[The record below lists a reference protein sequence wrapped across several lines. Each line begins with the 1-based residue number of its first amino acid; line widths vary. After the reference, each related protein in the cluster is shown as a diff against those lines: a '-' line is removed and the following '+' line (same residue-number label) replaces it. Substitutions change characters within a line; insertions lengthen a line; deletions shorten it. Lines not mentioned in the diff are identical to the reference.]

1 MERKKLAVILLL
13 LGRYEVQVRQLDKAL
28 KELAKLPENVQKI
41 VVADSEAW
49 SAAPQIQMLDKLN
62 RKTEVCFCS
71 GAKLPAAAMNL
82 GLRRVDADYVLFSLL
97 DDPVAERA
105 GLFLDAIESAKKE
118 QEKERVKERAFYIQ
132 PDVSNTGEM
141 TSTINTYG
149 TYGWCQISEVGIE
162 LGALCVPMKILN
174 EIGFI
179 DENPLLCD
187 EIERWYSL
195 AVSRRTELEPIAE
208 EKKRHLRIY
217 EYPLRKSGTISHDL
231 AVRYAIYTNGVA
243 AAQRSFA
250 QWGQD
255 FYNDLND
262 TDRAEY
268 NRITGFVPADATVPS
283 ISQRYKILIVGGY
296 WEYHHNQICFFN
308 YLERLYGQGFATYRP
323 VLENT
328 LTTAT
333 VVGYDLVIFTRCRTE
348 KALDAIKKCAE
359 LGIPTLYMLDDN
371 WLTIAED
378 HPEYGKVF
386 APDSEVFNNFIE
398 SIGLCDAVWLFSD
411 LLKKDVLPY
420 TKCVQKFCI
429 SVDTKTFCVDN
440 PRERIDDEFIVGFSG
455 SLRWDDSAFR
465 ALARYARR
473 HKKIQVL
480 LIGSLSKS
488 QEMLF
493 KGMKTIRIPFESYA
507 QYANTMA
514 EIQPDL
520 LLAPIPHTH
529 TAQSKCYNKY
539 IESGVVGAACIYSHC
554 LPYTEVIRDGENG
567 FFVED
572 ETEDG
577 WYTVLERVLSD
588 PGMLRTV
595 QQNAYRDVWENHS
608 VDKMLNAFRDK
619 LTAVIEGDIA
629 DD

>member
-28 KELAKLPENVQKI
+28 KELAKLPEKVQQI
-41 VVADSEAW
+41 VVADSKIW
-49 SAAPQIQMLDKLN
+49 STSPQLQMLDKLN
-62 RKTEVCFCS
+62 GKTEVCFCS
-71 GAKLPAAAMNL
+71 GEKLPAAAMNF
-82 GLRRVDADYVLFSLL
+82 GLSKADADYVLFSLL
-97 DDPVAERA
+97 DDPIAERV
-105 GLFLDAIESAKKE
+105 GLFLEAIENSKKE
-118 QEKERVKERAFYIQ
+118 HAFYIQ

-141 TSTINTYG
+141 ASTLKAYG
-149 TYGWCQISEVGIE
+149 TYGWCQTSEVGIG
-162 LGALCVPMKILN
+162 LGALCVPVKMLN
-174 EIGFI
+174 EIGGI
-179 DENPLLCD
+179 NENPLLRD

-208 EKKRHLRIY
+208 EAERHFRLY

-243 AAQRSFA
+243 AAQRPFA
-250 QWGQD
+250 QWNRD
-255 FYNDLND
+255 FRNDL
-262 TDRAEY
+262 TDADRMEY
-268 NRITGFVPADATVPS
+268 DRITGFVSTDAVSPSVPR
-283 ISQRYKILIVGGY
+283 RYKILIVGGY
-296 WEYHHNQICFFN
+296 WEYHHNQVCFFN
-308 YLERLYGQGFATYRP
+308 YFERLYGQGFATYRP
-323 VLENT
+323 VLEST
-328 LTTAT
+328 LTASM
-333 VVGYDLVIFTRCRTE
+333 VVGYDVVIFTRCRTE
-348 KALDAIKKCAE
+348 KALDAIKKCTE

-386 APDSEVFNNFIE
+386 APGSEAFNNFIE
-398 SIGLCDAVWLFSD
+398 AVGLCNAVWLFSD
-411 LLKKDVLPY
+411 LLKKDILPY
-420 TKCVQKFCI
+420 TKCVQKFRI
-429 SVDTKTFCVDN
+429 SVDTKTFCADN
-440 PRERIDDEFIVGFSG
+440 PRERTNDEFVVGFSG

-473 HKKIQVL
+473 HKNIKVL
-480 LIGSLSKS
+480 LVGNLSKS

-493 KGMKTIRIPFESYA
+493 KGLKTLRIPFGSYA
-507 QYANTMA
+507 RYANTMA

-539 IESGVVGAACIYSHC
+539 IESGVIGAACIYSHC
-554 LPYTEVIRDGENG
+554 LPYTEVIQDGENG
-567 FFVED
+567 FFADD
-572 ETEDG
+572 ETENG
-577 WYTVLERVLSD
+577 WYTALERVLSNS
-588 PGMLRTV
+588 GMLRAV

-619 LTAVIEGDIA
+619 LTAVIEGDIT